1 MSTKHEKDAKKNNSL
16 TMSLERAS
24 GSIDLK
30 RTSTLSNR
38 DLDNALVA
46 FVRGEV
52 AAKFDVEL
60 PESLEGTW
68 LEAS

>member
-1 MSTKHEKDAKKNNSL
+1 
-16 TMSLERAS
+16 MSLERAS